1 MLRFVHLF
9 WVSALILAA
18 AGCASGD
25 GKLTPKGEAP
35 VTLSGEEKRTQH
47 GAKVANMVKII
58 FPPCGAGSVW
68 KTVQAD
74 TRFVQ
79 VLNEAV
85 PAKVAG
91 ETLSISILALRQGG
105 TRLRF
110 VCVPAN
116 AGREAVPSDFHD
128 LILRIE

>member
-1 MLRFVHLF
+1 MLRLTHLF
-9 WVSALILAA
+9 LVAVLVLSA
-18 AGCASGD
+18 AGCASGG
-25 GKLTPKGEAP
+25 GKLAPKGEAP
-35 VTLSGEEKRTQH
+35 VTLSSEEKRTQH
-47 GAKVANMVKII
+47 GAKVANTVTIT

-74 TRFVQ
+74 ARFVQ
-79 VLNEAV
+79 VLNEAT

-91 ETLSISILALRQGG
+91 ETQSISILALRPGG

-110 VCVPAN
+110 VCVPAD